1 MAQPVSKY
9 PIDLEAETP
18 VAREARLAWERA
30 RLDEAYDDIAN
41 GRVLSGNDASRW
53 LENELA
59 EAEAAL
65 AREPE

>member
-1 MAQPVSKY
+1 MAQPVSNQ
-9 PIDLEAETP
+9 PVDLDAETP

-41 GRVLSGNDASRW
+41 GRVLSGDDALRW

-59 EAEAAL
+59 EAEAAM
-65 AREPE
+65 AREPG

>member
-1 MAQPVSKY
+1 MVQPVSNY
-9 PIDLEAETP
+9 PVDLEAETP

-41 GRVLSGNDASRW
+41 GRVLSGDDALLW

-59 EAEAAL
+59 EAETAM

>member
-1 MAQPVSKY
+1 
-9 PIDLEAETP
+9 
-18 VAREARLAWERA
+18 
-30 RLDEAYDDIAN
+30 
-41 GRVLSGNDASRW
+41 VLSGDDALRW

>member
-9 PIDLEAETP
+9 PVDIETETS
-18 VAREARLAWERA
+18 VGRAARLAWEHA
-30 RLDEAYDDIAN
+30 RLEEAYDDIAN
-41 GRVLSGNDASRW
+41 GRVLSGDDALRW

-65 AREPE
+65 ARETG